1 MSKDAKK
8 VATRGEAYLKRKKGN
23 ERKEVNRLIAEG
35 SIASCSAASELST
48 VSSTAEF
55 KTDKSLTVP
64 AESILSKQY
73 AELHESH
80 TKLSREMEINIVII
94 YIYFSLLCLYA

>member
-8 VATRGEAYLKRKKGN
+8 VATRGEAYLKRKKEN

-48 VSSTAEF
+48 VS
-55 KTDKSLTVP
+55 
-64 AESILSKQY
+64 
-73 AELHESH
+73 
-80 TKLSREMEINIVII
+80 
-94 YIYFSLLCLYA
+94 